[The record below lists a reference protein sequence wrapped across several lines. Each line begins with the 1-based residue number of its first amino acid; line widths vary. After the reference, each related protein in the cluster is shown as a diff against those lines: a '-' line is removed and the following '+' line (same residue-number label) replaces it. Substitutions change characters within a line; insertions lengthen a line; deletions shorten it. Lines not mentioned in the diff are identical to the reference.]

1 MLFRND
7 AEGDD
12 DEDGNLGN
20 LGNLAAFLEGS
31 VEVLGG
37 HGFESREAQCC
48 CALEKGNET

>member
-1 MLFRND
+1 MLFCSD

-12 DEDGNLGN
+12 DEDGN

-37 HGFESREAQCC
+37 HGLESREAQCC